1 MKTYPSTHKQSNTRV
16 KPQIQRLTITHLF
29 EKQNKNRAQNISFKI
44 KKLKKLNKKIVKKEK
59 IFLSSSFS
67 L

>member
-1 MKTYPSTHKQSNTRV
+1 MKTYPSTHKQSNTSV

-44 KKLKKLNKKIVKKEK
+44 KKKIWKNWIKKL
-59 IFLSSSFS
+59 
-67 L
+67 